1 MSGINDNEFSNI
13 DGDIVA
19 YDIQYGGGKVSPNSQ
34 EGFMSS
40 ADGDYENADGDE
52 FYDADGDD
60 EFYDADG
67 DDEFYN
73 AGGFW
78 KNFRKNQKIRQA
90 RRNERNKSKNEA
102 RTMKA
107 KAKQGL
113 ANAQIESAKALGKGT
128 EGDIALA
135 KSLEAKPDKEVKEGM
150 SKGVKIGIAVGVVVI
165 LGVVGFIVYK
175 KMKGSKGK

>member
-13 DGDIVA
+13 DGDIVS

-40 ADGDYENADGDE
+40 ADGDYENADGN
-52 FYDADGDD
+52 D

-102 RTMKA
+102 RTGKA
-107 KAKQGL
+107 KAKQTL
-113 ANAQIESAKALGKGT
+113 AEAQIESAKALGKGT

>member
-60 EFYDADG
+60 EFY
-67 DDEFYN
+67 N

-78 KNFRKNQKIRQA
+78 KNFRKNQKMRQA

-102 RTMKA
+102 RTGKA
-107 KAKQGL
+107 KAKQTL
-113 ANAQIESAKALGKGT
+113 AEAQIESAKALGKGT